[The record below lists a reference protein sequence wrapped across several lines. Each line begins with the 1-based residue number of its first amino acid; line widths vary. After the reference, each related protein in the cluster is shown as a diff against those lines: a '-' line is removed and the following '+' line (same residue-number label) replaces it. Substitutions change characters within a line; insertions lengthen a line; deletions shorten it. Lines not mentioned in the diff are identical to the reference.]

1 MKTCRRLRLYILLFF
16 GLLALASNILAGDKQ
31 TLETV
36 SQVDL
41 SRYTGIWYELARLPN
56 RFQNQCVGDVTA
68 EYRQLENGDLEVIN
82 RCLDDTGKMDE
93 AHGIARIVD
102 RSTNAKLEVSFVSF
116 LGWRPF
122 WGDYWILALG
132 DEYEYAVIG
141 IPSRKYAWILSR
153 TVKLSP
159 DQWSHI
165 RQVMVRAGYDPE
177 SLVETQQ
184 QEPLKTS
191 NHSD

>member
-68 EYRQLENGDLEVIN
+68 EYRQLENGQLEVIN
-82 RCLDDTGKMDE
+82 RCLDETGKMDE

-165 RQVMVRAGYDPE
+165 RQVMVRAGYDPDK
-177 SLVETQQ
+177 LVETQQ
-184 QEPLKTS
+184 
-191 NHSD
+191 